1 MGSNP
6 NDADQKE
13 NLLKVFNIKS
23 SVTNGLE
30 IAVGF
35 ILIMRSV
42 ATTNRLTTV

>member
-6 NDADQKE
+6 NEADQKE
-13 NLLKVFNIKS
+13 NLLKVFDIKS
-23 SVTNGLE
+23 SVTNGLK

-35 ILIMRSV
+35 ILVMRSV

>member
-6 NDADQKE
+6 NEADQKE
-13 NLLKVFNIKS
+13 NLLKVFDIKS
-23 SVTNGLE
+23 SVTNGLK

-35 ILIMRSV
+35 MLIIRSV

>member
-13 NLLKVFNIKS
+13 NLLKVFDIKS
-23 SVTNGLE
+23 SVTKELK

-35 ILIMRSV
+35 ILMIRSV
-42 ATTNRLTTV
+42 DTTNRLTTV